1 MTTTTTELE
10 NYVFENFTTESC
22 ESISKKFGVTV
33 QRVSHTIRQLNKDGL
48 IDTKDSFS
56 QKQTKKNIY
65 KENSKKVSVIVS
77 EKVKKTSSDNMTE
90 EEIMERRRYQ
100 RERYS
105 IRKQNNVKTI
115 PEISFKNHNGE
126 GKNFVR
132 EFVSDC
138 ISKSVGRN
146 PKILT
151 LPCDQ
156 WIWEKLLLTKRP
168 DCKFVGVEYDSKVF
182 NQMVKTYTKSPELK
196 KSVLSLHNSDMCEV
210 ISRSHTDEFSHM
222 ILDYCGIINTF
233 QPEIKDVL
241 DRDLV
246 KVNGYISITLSL
258 TDRRNNDSDREI
270 SNILNTIPLNIF
282 GENDMNIN
290 EFCTRL
296 SITNMIMNTNGRYK
310 IDEII
315 NYNDTSKMIIFL
327 IRRMK

>member
-1 MTTTTTELE
+1 MTTDLE
-10 NYVFENFTTESC
+10 NYVYEHFSTESSQ
-22 ESISKKFGVTV
+22 SISKKFGVTV

-56 QKQTKKNIY
+56 QKLTKKNVY
-65 KENSKKVSVIVS
+65 KESSKKRSVSVPVS
-77 EKVKKTSSDNMTE
+77 VPVSVSVTEVTTTE
-90 EEIMERRRYQ
+90 EILNRRKYQ
-100 RERYS
+100 RERYL
-105 IRKQNNVKTI
+105 IRKGETKKII

-126 GKNFVR
+126 GKNSVR
-132 EFVSDC
+132 EFVSEC

-168 DCKFVGVEYDSKVF
+168 DCKFVGVEYDTNVF
-182 NQMVKTYTKSPELK
+182 HQMVKTYTKSRELK

-210 ISRSHTDEFSHM
+210 INHSHTDEYSHM

-233 QPEIKDVL
+233 KSEINDVL
-241 DRDLV
+241 VRDIV
-246 KVNGYISITLSL
+246 KVNGFISITLSL
-258 TDRRNNDSDREI
+258 TDRRNTDSDREI
-270 SNILNTIPLNIF
+270 SNIMNTIPSNIF
-282 GENDMNIN
+282 GNLEMTPN

-296 SITNMIMNTNGRYK
+296 SITNMVMNTNGRYK